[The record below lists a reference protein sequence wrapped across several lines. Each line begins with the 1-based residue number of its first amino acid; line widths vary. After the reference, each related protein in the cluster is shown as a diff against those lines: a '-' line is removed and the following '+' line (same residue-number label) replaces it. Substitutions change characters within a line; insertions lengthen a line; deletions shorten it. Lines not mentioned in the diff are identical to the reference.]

1 MGGVWGR
8 TAVQRVERHFILA
21 AYIEQTIR
29 ADAPARRK
37 RRRAP
42 GADGGRVS
50 AMARHPIKTVAMVIR
65 RERPRAVAL
74 ARELAGW
81 LRGRHLAI
89 LAEPEAAAQ
98 LGAEPAEHEALA
110 LRADL
115 IVVLGGDGTLLSI
128 ARLVGE
134 RETPILGINMGGL
147 GFLTEITTE
156 EAQATLARVL
166 AGDYETDR
174 RITLEATV
182 EAHGEVHRE
191 SFRALNDVVINKR
204 AIGRMLE
211 LGVIAGG
218 QRFTTYRAD
227 GLIIA
232 TPTGSTA
239 YALSAGGPI
248 VFPSLE
254 VVVLAP
260 ICPHTLSNRPVVL
273 PDSFDIEVRIKS
285 ADDDGAILTV
295 DGQQTARLAS
305 ADALHVRRGRHPV
318 VLVRSSH
325 AYFEIWRN
333 KLRWG

>member
-1 MGGVWGR
+1 M
-8 TAVQRVERHFILA
+8 
-21 AYIEQTIR
+21 
-29 ADAPARRK
+29 
-37 RRRAP
+37 RRRGVATGM
-42 GADGGRVS
+42 GATVKRAS
-50 AMARHPIKTVAMVIR
+50 PKEKHSLKTVGMVVR
-65 RERPRAVAL
+65 RERPRAIAI
-74 ARELAGW
+74 AHELAVW
-81 LRGRHLAI
+81 LRARHMAI
-89 LAEPEAAAQ
+89 LAEPEVAAQ
-98 LGAEPAEHEALA
+98 LGAEAVEREQLA

-115 IVVLGGDGTLLSI
+115 IVVLGGDGTLLGI

-134 RETPILGINMGGL
+134 RETPILGINLGGL

-166 AGDYETDR
+166 AGDYEVDR

-182 EAHGEVHRE
+182 EAHAAGARTVDRE

-204 AIGRMLE
+204 ALGRMLE
-211 LGVIAGG
+211 LEVVASGE
-218 QRFTTYRAD
+218 RFCSYRAD
-227 GLIIA
+227 GLIIS

-248 VFPSLE
+248 VFPTLD

-273 PDSFDIEVRIKS
+273 PDSFEIEVRVKT
-285 ADDDGAILTV
+285 DDNGAMLTV
-295 DGQQTARLAS
+295 DGQQTARIAS
-305 ADALHVRRGRHPV
+305 NDTLRVRRGKSPV

-325 AYFEIWRN
+325 PYFEIWRN

>member
-1 MGGVWGR
+1 MAARSRPTRGGCV
-8 TAVQRVERHFILA
+8 AN
-21 AYIEQTIR
+21 
-29 ADAPARRK
+29 DA
-37 RRRAP
+37 
-42 GADGGRVS
+42 GSGVTRVS
-50 AMARHPIKTVAMVIR
+50 PKSRHTLKTVGMVVR
-65 RERPRAVAL
+65 RERPRAIAI
-74 ARELAGW
+74 AHELAGW
-81 LRGRHLAI
+81 LHARHLTT
-89 LAEPEAAAQ
+89 LAEPEAAAAI
-98 LGAEPAEHEALA
+98 GAEAVEREQLA

-134 RETPILGINMGGL
+134 RETPILGINLGGL

-166 AGDYETDR
+166 AGDYEVDR

-182 EAHGEVHRE
+182 ESHAAGARAAERE

-204 AIGRMLE
+204 ALGHMLDLNVVASGE
-211 LGVIAGG
+211 
-218 QRFTTYRAD
+218 RFCSYRAD

-273 PDSFDIEVRIKS
+273 PDSFEIEVRVKT
-285 ADDDGAILTV
+285 DENGAMLTV

-305 ADALHVRRGRHPV
+305 DDTLRVRRGKNPV

>member
-1 MGGVWGR
+1 VS
-8 TAVQRVERHFILA
+8 
-21 AYIEQTIR
+21 
-29 ADAPARRK
+29 PAT
-37 RRRAP
+37 
-42 GADGGRVS
+42 
-50 AMARHPIKTVAMVIR
+50 RHPLKTVGMVVR
-65 RERPRAVAL
+65 RERPRAIAI
-74 ARELAGW
+74 AHELAVW
-81 LRGRHLAI
+81 LRGRHLAT
-89 LAEPEAAAQ
+89 LAEPEVAAQ
-98 LGAEPAEHEALA
+98 LGAEAADREDLA

-134 RETPILGINMGGL
+134 RETPILGINLGGL

-166 AGDYETDR
+166 AGEYEVDR

-182 EAHGEVHRE
+182 ETHAAGVRVAGRE

-204 AIGRMLE
+204 ALGRMLE
-211 LGVIAGG
+211 LNVVAGG
-218 QRFTTYRAD
+218 ERFCSYRAD

-248 VFPSLE
+248 VFPSLD

-273 PDSFDIEVRIKS
+273 PDSFEIEVRLKT
-285 ADDDGAILTV
+285 DDNGAMLAV
-295 DGQQTARLAS
+295 DGQQTAPIAS
-305 ADALHVRRGRHPV
+305 NDSLRVRRGKSPV

-325 AYFEIWRN
+325 SYFEIWRN

>member
-1 MGGVWGR
+1 MS
-8 TAVQRVERHFILA
+8 
-21 AYIEQTIR
+21 
-29 ADAPARRK
+29 PAT
-37 RRRAP
+37 
-42 GADGGRVS
+42 
-50 AMARHPIKTVAMVIR
+50 RHPLKTVGMVVR
-65 RERPRAVAL
+65 RERPRAIAI
-74 ARELAGW
+74 AHELAIW
-81 LRGRHLAI
+81 LRGRHLAT
-89 LAEPEAAAQ
+89 LAEPEVAAQ
-98 LGAEPAEHEALA
+98 LGAEATEREQLA
-110 LRADL
+110 AKADL

-134 RETPILGINMGGL
+134 RETPILGINLGGL
-147 GFLTEITTE
+147 GFLTEITVE

-166 AGDYETDR
+166 AGEYEVDR

-182 EAHGEVHRE
+182 ESHAAGARMADRE

-204 AIGRMLE
+204 ALGRMLE
-211 LGVIAGG
+211 LNVIAAGE
-218 QRFTTYRAD
+218 RFCSYRAD

-248 VFPSLE
+248 VFPSLD

-273 PDSFDIEVRIKS
+273 PDSFEIEVRLKT
-285 ADDDGAILTV
+285 DDNGAMLAV
-295 DGQQTARLAS
+295 DGQQTAPIAS
-305 ADALHVRRGRHPV
+305 NDSLRVRRGKSPV

-325 AYFEIWRN
+325 SYFEIWRN

>member
-1 MGGVWGR
+1 MS
-8 TAVQRVERHFILA
+8 
-21 AYIEQTIR
+21 
-29 ADAPARRK
+29 PAT
-37 RRRAP
+37 
-42 GADGGRVS
+42 
-50 AMARHPIKTVAMVIR
+50 RHPLKTVGMVVR
-65 RERPRAVAL
+65 RERPRAIAI
-74 ARELAGW
+74 AHELAIW
-81 LRGRHLAI
+81 LRGRHLAT
-89 LAEPEAAAQ
+89 LAEPEVAAQ
-98 LGAEPAEHEALA
+98 LGAEATEREQLA
-110 LRADL
+110 AKADL

-134 RETPILGINMGGL
+134 RETPILGINLGGL
-147 GFLTEITTE
+147 GFLTEITVE

-166 AGDYETDR
+166 AGEYEVDR

-182 EAHGEVHRE
+182 ESHAAGARVADRE

-204 AIGRMLE
+204 ALGRMLE
-211 LGVIAGG
+211 LNVIAAGE
-218 QRFTTYRAD
+218 RFCSYRAD

-248 VFPSLE
+248 VFPSLD

-273 PDSFDIEVRIKS
+273 PDSFEIEVRLKT
-285 ADDDGAILTV
+285 DDNGAMLAV
-295 DGQQTARLAS
+295 DGQQTAPIAS
-305 ADALHVRRGRHPV
+305 NDSLRVRRGKSPV

-325 AYFEIWRN
+325 SYFEIWRN

>member
-1 MGGVWGR
+1 
-8 TAVQRVERHFILA
+8 
-21 AYIEQTIR
+21 
-29 ADAPARRK
+29 
-37 RRRAP
+37 
-42 GADGGRVS
+42 VS
-50 AMARHPIKTVAMVIR
+50 AATRHPLKTVGMVVR
-65 RERPRAVAL
+65 RERPRAIAI
-74 ARELAGW
+74 AHELAVW
-81 LRGRHLAI
+81 LRGRHLTT
-89 LAEPEAAAQ
+89 LAEPEVAAQ
-98 LGAEPAEHEALA
+98 LGAEAADREDLA

-134 RETPILGINMGGL
+134 RETPILGINLGGL
-147 GFLTEITTE
+147 GFLTEITIE

-166 AGDYETDR
+166 AGEYEVDR

-182 EAHGEVHRE
+182 ETHAAGARADRE
-191 SFRALNDVVINKR
+191 NFRALNDVVINKR
-204 AIGRMLE
+204 ALGRMLE
-211 LGVIAGG
+211 LNVVAGG
-218 QRFTTYRAD
+218 ERFCSYRAD

-248 VFPSLE
+248 VFPSLD

-273 PDSFDIEVRIKS
+273 PDSFEIEVRLKT
-285 ADDDGAILTV
+285 DDNGAMLAV
-295 DGQQTARLAS
+295 DGQQTAPIAS
-305 ADALHVRRGRHPV
+305 NDSLRVRRGKSPV

-325 AYFEIWRN
+325 SYFEIWRN

>member
-1 MGGVWGR
+1 
-8 TAVQRVERHFILA
+8 
-21 AYIEQTIR
+21 
-29 ADAPARRK
+29 
-37 RRRAP
+37 
-42 GADGGRVS
+42 VS
-50 AMARHPIKTVAMVIR
+50 AATRHPLKTVGMVVR
-65 RERPRAVAL
+65 RERPRAIAI
-74 ARELAGW
+74 AHELAVW
-81 LRGRHLAI
+81 LRGRHLTT
-89 LAEPEAAAQ
+89 LAEPEVAAQ
-98 LGAEPAEHEALA
+98 LGAEAADREDLA

-134 RETPILGINMGGL
+134 RETPILGINLGGL
-147 GFLTEITTE
+147 GFLTEITIE

-166 AGDYETDR
+166 AGEYEVDR

-182 EAHGEVHRE
+182 ETHAAGARADRE
-191 SFRALNDVVINKR
+191 NFRALNDVVINKR
-204 AIGRMLE
+204 ALGRMLE
-211 LGVIAGG
+211 LNVVAGG
-218 QRFTTYRAD
+218 ERFCSYRAD

-248 VFPSLE
+248 VFPSLD

-273 PDSFDIEVRIKS
+273 PDSFDIEVRLKT
-285 ADDDGAILTV
+285 DDNGAMLAV
-295 DGQQTARLAS
+295 DGQQTAPIAS
-305 ADALHVRRGRHPV
+305 NDSLRVRRGKSPV

-325 AYFEIWRN
+325 SYFEIWRN